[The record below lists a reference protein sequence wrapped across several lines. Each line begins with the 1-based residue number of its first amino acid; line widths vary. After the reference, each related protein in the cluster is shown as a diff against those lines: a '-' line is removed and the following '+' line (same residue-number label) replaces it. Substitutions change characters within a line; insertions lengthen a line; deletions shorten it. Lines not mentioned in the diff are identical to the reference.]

1 MSDQMKKIL
10 SKNLNLQ
17 KNSSKADLPA
27 NENDSPIIVAIGAS
41 AGGLESL
48 KTFFLHSFP
57 NLNMAFVIITH
68 LSPEHVS
75 VLPELLQKYTLINVV
90 PINDKQKIEANNI
103 YVLPPGKMVAI
114 HNGILELS
122 DQNRND
128 RVKLPIDFFLSSLG
142 LDQGKKA
149 ICIILS
155 GMGHDGTRGLSIL
168 REKGGLVIA
177 QTVKSAL
184 FEVMP
189 QSAINTGLVDY
200 ILPPEE
206 MHAFL
211 LKYTNHLKDQ
221 SIILDDGIS
230 DEIKRILIL
239 IKNQTGHDFSLYKSN
254 TIFRR
259 LKKRLSILQ
268 INSLSQ

>member
-1 MSDQMKKIL
+1 
-10 SKNLNLQ
+10 
-17 KNSSKADLPA
+17 
-27 NENDSPIIVAIGAS
+27 
-41 AGGLESL
+41 
-48 KTFFLHSFP
+48 
-57 NLNMAFVIITH
+57 MAFVIITH

-155 GMGHDGTRGLSIL
+155 GMGHDGTR
-168 REKGGLVIA
+168 
-177 QTVKSAL
+177 
-184 FEVMP
+184 
-189 QSAINTGLVDY
+189 
-200 ILPPEE
+200 
-206 MHAFL
+206 
-211 LKYTNHLKDQ
+211 
-221 SIILDDGIS
+221 
-230 DEIKRILIL
+230 
-239 IKNQTGHDFSLYKSN
+239 
-254 TIFRR
+254 
-259 LKKRLSILQ
+259 
-268 INSLSQ
+268 